1 MMKNTFYLF
10 LLFSSFTFAQHENF
24 SIVKKQLEWQRI
36 YKSTLAKSEIKNNIK
51 RSGKLTITS
60 ETENVVYGSFKN
72 VTGDYVGAGLT
83 TLDAADYIKDSSIS
97 ANFKINLKNGY
108 YTVTL
113 NKIMTQELIEALP
126 STANNKIPLE
136 KHALNEGEEKFKESF
151 EMVDSKIFN
160 YTFTGLFDIT
170 QYKK

>member
-1 MMKNTFYLF
+1 MKNTFYLF

-51 RSGKLTITS
+51 RSEKLTITS

-72 VTGDYVGAGLT
+72 ITGDYVGAGLT